1 VSDEH
6 GRRDRARDDADGGEQ
21 RQALAA
27 APALRAREGFPFCD
41 VGWDWIDPLRDLWDL
56 SPGF

>member
-1 VSDEH
+1 VRDEH

-41 VGWDWIDPLRDLWDL
+41 VGWDWIDPLRDL